1 MAKTIYSPGR
11 YYHIYNRGVERRPIF
26 FADRNWGFF
35 IQRLRDYFVD
45 GVADIIAYCL
55 MPNHYHLLVY
65 VLCDDFG
72 RAVMQPFSTSYT
84 KAVNQ
89 EQGRVGHLFQGRY
102 QGKLVDKD
110 GYLLHLSRYIHRNP
124 VSAGLVAHPADWPFS
139 SYRDYVGLRG
149 GTLPKPEVVLAQF
162 VSVAGYAAYVE
173 EGDEGDGKIGHLLFD
188 E

>member
-1 MAKTIYSPGR
+1 MSQTIYTPGH
-11 YYHIYNRGVERRPIF
+11 YYHIYNRGVERRLIF

-35 IQRLRDYFVD
+35 IQRLRDYFVE
-45 GVADIIAYCL
+45 GMADIIAYCL

-89 EQGRVGHLFQGRY
+89 EQQRVGHLFQGRY
-102 QGKLVDKD
+102 KGKLVDRD

-124 VSAGLVAHPADWPFS
+124 VTAGLVTHPADWAFS
-139 SYRDYVGLRG
+139 SYRDYVGLRN
-149 GTLPKPEVVLAQF
+149 GTLPNPEVVRAQLA
-162 VSVAGYAAYVE
+162 SVAAYAAYVE
-173 EGDEGDGKIGHLLFD
+173 ETDDRYGQIEHLLFD
-188 E
+188 